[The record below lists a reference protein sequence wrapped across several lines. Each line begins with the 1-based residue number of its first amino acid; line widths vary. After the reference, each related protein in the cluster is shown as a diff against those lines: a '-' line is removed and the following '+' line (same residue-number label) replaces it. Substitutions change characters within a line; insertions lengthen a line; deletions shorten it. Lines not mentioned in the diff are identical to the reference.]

1 MIRITAILLIILLA
15 ACANR
20 ADWIAQWNSRCES
33 YGFSPG
39 TDASAQCILGLNFH
53 DAQPGGTAIPTAHI
67 ANV

>member
-39 TDASAQCILGLNFH
+39 TDAFAQCMKKIEFEARRVH
-53 DAQPGGTAIPTAHI
+53 TTTRGGRD
-67 ANV
+67 

>member
-39 TDASAQCILGLNFH
+39 TDAFAQCMKKIEIEARRVH
-53 DAQPGGTAIPTAHI
+53 TTTRGGRD
-67 ANV
+67 